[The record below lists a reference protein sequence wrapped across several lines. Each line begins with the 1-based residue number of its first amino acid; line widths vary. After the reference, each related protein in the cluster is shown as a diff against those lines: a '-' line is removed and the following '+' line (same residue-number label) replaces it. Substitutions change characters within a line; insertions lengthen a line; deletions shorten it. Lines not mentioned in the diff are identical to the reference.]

1 MTIRAIE
8 TLKNSDIILCE
19 DTRHSIK
26 LLNHFKI
33 KKTLISYHKFNEK
46 KELGK
51 IIKYINEGKI
61 LSLISDAG
69 TPLISDP
76 GKFLIKTCIDKK
88 INIVPIPGVSSVT
101 ASLSV
106 SGFSDQFLFYGF
118 LPKKEKELEK
128 ILLSLSEITFTLI
141 FFIPSIR
148 INFYLKKMKKFFK
161 KRDVLIAREITKLHE
176 TFYRG
181 NIDTIK
187 MFKTK
192 LKGELTVV
200 LSEKN
205 IKNKILDESEIK
217 KKAKIYLKK
226 YSLKD
231 VVELL
236 FKSEKIP
243 KKKIYQICLEIKE
256 NEKNN

>member
-1 MTIRAIE
+1 MLNNFT
-8 TLKNSDIILCE
+8 
-19 DTRHSIK
+19 HSIMFH
-26 LLNHFKI
+26 HFHNE
-33 KKTLISYHKFNEK
+33 THKPAQGSLSKGDFR
-46 KELGK
+46 K
-51 IIKYINEGKI
+51 IIHWLGEKYVLLG
-61 LSLISDAG
+61 A
-69 TPLISDP
+69 
-76 GKFLIKTCIDKK
+76 KT
-88 INIVPIPGVSSVT
+88 
-101 ASLSV
+101 
-106 SGFSDQFLFYGF
+106 Y
-118 LPKKEKELEK
+118 
-128 ILLSLSEITFTLI
+128 
-141 FFIPSIR
+141 
-148 INFYLKKMKKFFK
+148 MKKFFNG
-161 KRDVLIAREITKLHE
+161 RDILIAREVTKLHE

-192 LKGELTVV
+192 IKGELTVV

-236 FKSEKIP
+236 FKSEKIH
-243 KKKIYQICLEIKE
+243 KKKIYQICLEIKN

>member
-1 MTIRAIE
+1 M
-8 TLKNSDIILCE
+8 
-19 DTRHSIK
+19 
-26 LLNHFKI
+26 
-33 KKTLISYHKFNEK
+33 
-46 KELGK
+46 
-51 IIKYINEGKI
+51 
-61 LSLISDAG
+61 SLISDAG

-76 GKFLIKTCIDKK
+76 GRLLIKTCIDKK

-101 ASLSV
+101 ASLSI
-106 SGFSDQFLFYGF
+106 SGFSDKFLFYGF

-128 ILLSLSEITFTLI
+128 ILVTLSDLSFSQI

-148 INFYLKKMKKFFK
+148 INFYLKKMKKFFNG
-161 KRDVLIAREITKLHE
+161 RDILIAREVTKLHE

-192 LKGELTVV
+192 IKGELTVV

-205 IKNKILDESEIK
+205 IKNKILDESDIK
-217 KKAKIYLKK
+217 KRAKIYLKK

-236 FKSEKIP
+236 FKSEKIH
-243 KKKIYQICLEIKE
+243 KKKIYQICLEIKK
-256 NEKNN
+256 NEKDN

>member
-1 MTIRAIE
+1 M
-8 TLKNSDIILCE
+8 
-19 DTRHSIK
+19 
-26 LLNHFKI
+26 KI
-33 KKTLISYHKFNEK
+33 FYK
-46 KELGK
+46 GR
-51 IIKYINEGKI
+51 
-61 LSLISDAG
+61 
-69 TPLISDP
+69 
-76 GKFLIKTCIDKK
+76 
-88 INIVPIPGVSSVT
+88 NI
-101 ASLSV
+101 
-106 SGFSDQFLFYGF
+106 
-118 LPKKEKELEK
+118 
-128 ILLSLSEITFTLI
+128 
-141 FFIPSIR
+141 
-148 INFYLKKMKKFFK
+148 
-161 KRDVLIAREITKLHE
+161 LIAREITKLHE

-181 NIDTIK
+181 KIDTIN

-236 FKSEKIP
+236 FKSEKIH
-243 KKKIYQICLEIKE
+243 KKKIYQICLEIKN